1 MLTIC
6 NVFKNVQLKFNL
18 MKSKKIH
25 FISAIF
31 LFAFNT
37 LIAQNPIWSLPQGQY
52 SEIGGYLP
60 LPTPN
65 VPTNPNYVYANQIPY
80 YTHNAMTDAG
90 GNLQFFMVDNWGY
103 DKNGM
108 GLIRMN
114 FSDPDDLNSNNVR
127 GNSEV
132 CIVPDPGNCSR
143 YYIFTSTFHITSGY
157 NTAVYTLLD
166 MSKQY
171 TLIDESNWPQGIEVS
186 GGPIHGNHMTNNCV
200 PLSTLN
206 WALEDGSSVGHGMYT
221 SARYAA
227 TKLRSDNSRLVFVTW
242 QHRIFKFRIDESG
255 ITFQP
260 QTLHIPTIT
269 GIPQLSITN
278 ERTELEVFEM
288 ANGHYRLAFDG
299 ALADTKVLVSLE
311 LNATGAFVPGS
322 VLTHNLAPQG
332 ESNQAYIKGLEFS
345 TQGNYLY
352 FTHHTN
358 SNHPNAIEY
367 MDISNGQVSSLVV
380 PNSNNYQYSQIE
392 LGADGQLFFA
402 YSGGLSTLQD
412 SEDPTSNWTAAAIP
426 FSYSVTHAGWP
437 NQPRYHSYLLPDQID
452 GMNYFAHFNTP
463 ECCLQFPTTDKIEYV
478 AEESTIWTETSN
490 PLNNG
495 TGSVA
500 YIREELRIP
509 AGITVTIQ
517 GMRVEF
523 FEDAKCIIEPGGH
536 LILDNTVFT
545 AGPCEN
551 IMWLGVEVWGN
562 PNIPQYPA
570 SNQGVLQLKNNSV
583 IEHARI
589 AALMARRVENQWGGF
604 YHDMR
609 GGFVLAYNSVF
620 RNNEKDA
627 VIREY
632 ANNQLTISNRC
643 KFTNCTFITDGPL
656 NYAELNPQYHAE
668 LYKVYDVQFLNCSF
682 LNTGSFEDYAVAN
695 RGTGIWSAWST
706 FRVKGE
712 NNPFLGDLEQAHQS
726 FFLLNQG
733 VLSVGDETSYFSITG
748 MEFQDNQVGLA
759 VSGSCRQM
767 ITYNNFYV
775 PAGDN
780 PDYNPSPM
788 GSYFLNSYLFTL
800 EENSYEGA
808 SNEALNY
815 GAIAWNTSRFGLA
828 QNQHYYDG
836 QTPVENEFYR
846 NQFTTLHN
854 GIAVVGFNAA
864 VSGSYGLQTRCNE
877 FSDCITDINLLPGSE
892 WRGTQG
898 NSASP
903 ELYTNNLFSY
913 PDHYCQAPTDDVL
926 APDEY
931 GNIHPSWPLT
941 FRYICFDEAA
951 TRPFVNAVNCPEPP
965 LVLETFG
972 TGLNFVEHCPVQI
985 HKPWVPGPVEDK
997 LVTLSIEKSLQNSAI
1012 ELYGLTINGGETED
1026 LLQILADAHAYE
1038 SDFLRNMLLQRYP
1051 LSNEVMQSAIE
1062 RASSF
1067 DPWHLTQVL
1076 IANARLDLN
1085 IMTFLEESEVLSP
1098 FFMEFIYQANA
1109 TGDNSL
1115 KEILKQEISHRS
1127 YVRSVTERDI
1137 MRSYL
1142 YESDSIDY
1150 SGWNQFVSN
1159 QNEEYYKLY
1168 RLFDN
1173 LNSSELIQAQA
1184 WRDSLKYVHPDHL
1197 DWIDLVISIA
1207 TSDTITQ
1214 QNIDDVWDIYSYNDV
1229 IMGDALAWLIGNQ
1242 LTNEIP
1248 LPPLQSGNPRSLST
1262 RKPIKQ
1268 LQHLT
1273 FLQAWPNPA
1282 TDRVMLTYP
1291 NEADGMGIIQIFN
1304 QQGVMVHQVAA
1315 QGRGIAEINTTQWSP
1330 GIYIAWLKVEG
1341 KVFDEVKI
1349 SVVK

>member
-1 MLTIC
+1 
-6 NVFKNVQLKFNL
+6 
-18 MKSKKIH
+18 MKSV
-25 FISAIF
+25 ISLLKSFFPIF
-31 LFAFNT
+31 PLLISTLLGNAQNSIFTLPSNYLVIQPNELIDENT
-37 LIAQNPIWSLPQGQY
+37 LPIPFDAEPIWDYDGQIA
-52 SEIGGYLP
+52 E
-60 LPTPN
+60 N
-65 VPTNPNYVYANQIPY
+65 A
-80 YTHNAMTDAG
+80 HNAMHDENG
-90 GNLQFFMVDNWGY
+90 ELMFFIVDHVVFDKDGY
-103 DKNGM
+103 RIGELLANISTWIKGYAET
-108 GLIRMN
+108 LI
-114 FSDPDDLNSNNVR
+114 
-127 GNSEV
+127 
-132 CIVPDPGNCSR
+132 IPDPENCQR
-143 YYIFTSTFHITSGY
+143 YYIVSSGRIY
-157 NTAVYTLLD
+157 YDFSYANFLPFYGLVD
-166 MSKQY
+166 MSLPNNNSPALDRNGVFVDNNGNPIPAGNPTLTALATTSSGFVQQVNKQGCMLAASDLLQDGSRMLFISNGY
-171 TLIDESNWPQGIEVS
+171 SVFRYRVDGNGINFDNYSFGLPNPNFNSQILRCEMELKQLTGGNYRIAVPYIYDEEISPGINITKYAIFIADLFSNGQLI
-186 GGPIHGNHMTNNCV
+186 
-200 PLSTLN
+200 PLS
-206 WALEDGSSVGHGMYT
+206 SSILCFEYT
-221 SARYAA
+221 AN
-227 TKLRSDNSRLVFVTW
+227 DNPR
-242 QHRIFKFRIDESG
+242 
-255 ITFQP
+255 P
-260 QTLHIPTIT
+260 YLH
-269 GIPQLSITN
+269 
-278 ERTELEVFEM
+278 
-288 ANGHYRLAFDG
+288 
-299 ALADTKVLVSLE
+299 
-311 LNATGAFVPGS
+311 
-322 VLTHNLAPQG
+322 
-332 ESNQAYIKGLEFS
+332 GLEFS
-345 TQGNYLY
+345 PNGEILY
-352 FTHHTN
+352 ITHNASTLH
-358 SNHPNAIEY
+358 SNPIEY
-367 MDISNGQVSSLVV
+367 FDLSNPQLGVQPLLV
-380 PNSNNYQYSQIE
+380 NDAIDFEHTQIE
-392 LGADGQLFFA
+392 LGLDGNLYF
-402 YSGGLSTLQD
+402 SGGNRIAVLVDPNTPSPNNWIDDYITLNHDPNYMGATNPST
-412 SEDPTSNWTAAAIP
+412 
-426 FSYSVTHAGWP
+426 SYKAYV
-437 NQPRYHSYLLPDQID
+437 LPDQID

-463 ECCLQFPTTDKIEYV
+463 ECCLQFPTTDKIVYV
-478 AEESTIWTETSN
+478 AEESATWTATLN

-562 PNIPQYPA
+562 PSLPQYPA
-570 SNQGVLQLKNNSV
+570 TNQGVLQLKNNSV

-589 AALMARRVENQWGGF
+589 AALMARRVENQWGGY
-604 YHDMR
+604 YHDMQ
-609 GGFVLAYNSVF
+609 GGFVLAYNSSF

-643 KFTNCTFITDGPL
+643 KFTNCMFLTDGPL
-656 NYAELNPQYHAE
+656 NYAQLNPQYHAE
-668 LYKVYDVQFLNCSF
+668 LYKVHDVQFLNCTF
-682 LNTGSFEDYAVAN
+682 LNTASFQDYPIGN

-706 FRVKGE
+706 FRAKGE
-712 NNPFLGDLEQAHQS
+712 NNSFIGDVEQANES
-726 FFLLNQG
+726 FFQLNQG

-800 EENSYEGA
+800 EENAYVGA
-808 SNEALNY
+808 SNESINY
-815 GAIAWNTSRFGLA
+815 GAIAWNTSRFGLD
-828 QNQHYYDG
+828 QNQHYFDG
-836 QTPVENEFYR
+836 QSPVENEFYR
-846 NQFTTLHN
+846 NQFTELQN
-854 GIAVVGFNAA
+854 GITVIGFNAA
-864 VSGSYGLQTRCNE
+864 VSGSFGLQTRCNE
-877 FSDCITDINLLPGSE
+877 FSDCVTDINLVPGSE
-892 WRGTQG
+892 WRDPQG
-898 NSASP
+898 NTSAP

-931 GNIHPSWPLT
+931 GNVHPSWPLT

-972 TGLNFVEHCPVQI
+972 TGLNFEEHCPVQI
-985 HKPWVPGPVEDK
+985 HKPWIPGPVEDK

-1085 IMTFLEESEVLSP
+1085 IMSFLEESEVLSP

-1109 TGDNSL
+1109 TGNNSL

-1173 LNSSELIQAQA
+1173 LNNSNLTQAQA

-1197 DWIDLVISIA
+1197 DWIDMVISIA

-1248 LPPLQSGNPRSLST
+1248 LPPLQPGNPRSLST

-1291 NEADGMGIIQIFN
+1291 NETDGMGVIQIFN
-1304 QQGVMVHQVAA
+1304 QQGVLVHQVAA

-1330 GIYIAWLKVEG
+1330 GIYIALLKVEG